1 VPDPRSPDGPG
12 RLYRTGDLGKV
23 GADGLCYFVG
33 RSDSQIKSRGY
44 RIELGEVEAALNVI
58 PGVQECAVVGL
69 RTGGFETTAI
79 CCAYAAETDQ
89 LSPASLRRDLK
100 RMLPD
105 YMLPS
110 RWKAF
115 HRLPKNANG
124 KIDRRALKE
133 LFERE
138 GAR

>member
-1 VPDPRSPDGPG
+1 
-12 RLYRTGDLGKV
+12 
-23 GADGLCYFVG
+23 
-33 RSDSQIKSRGY
+33 
-44 RIELGEVEAALNVI
+44 
-58 PGVQECAVVGL
+58 VQECAVVGL

-115 HRLPKNANG
+115 GELPKNVNG

-133 LFERE
+133 LFEAE
-138 GAR
+138 ARDGLRFTAKERSESFGLAALPSETGR